1 MKGAASALD
10 RLIEGLL
17 SVGVVLAGLL
27 LLAGLLRT
35 DPALLRAGLLLL
47 MFTPVARVVVVTVAL
62 LVQRDWA
69 FAAMSLWI
77 LLVLLSSLR
86 VARFI

>member
-62 LVQRDWA
+62 LVERDWT

-86 VARFI
+86 VAHFI

>member
-86 VARFI
+86 VAHFI